1 MLSMLTRRWP
11 PDATLRILQ
20 LPVRRV
26 HDWYDWRVL
35 ADLDLHQGDAAR
47 LILYPGVC
55 KRAPGFPLILIE
67 RTHVAS
73 RLIVSADDILKA
85 VKESEEFERKAL
97 SEARKRDRA
106 EGKEPR
112 ETLYPNPDLKPGREI
127 VLDYI
132 KNPERRRTPRCSV
145 HLEKRTANNSYRFIV
160 DVSQVRNRELADEIE
175 KDLFAFMDYL
185 LDEYDIPRRIKRSTK

>member
-1 MLSMLTRRWP
+1 M
-11 PDATLRILQ
+11 
-20 LPVRRV
+20 
-26 HDWYDWRVL
+26 
-35 ADLDLHQGDAAR
+35 
-47 LILYPGVC
+47 
-55 KRAPGFPLILIE
+55 
-67 RTHVAS
+67 AS

-85 VKESEEFERKAL
+85 VKESEEFEKKAL

-145 HLEKRTANNSYRFIV
+145 HLEKRTANNSYRFII

>member
-1 MLSMLTRRWP
+1 M
-11 PDATLRILQ
+11 
-20 LPVRRV
+20 
-26 HDWYDWRVL
+26 
-35 ADLDLHQGDAAR
+35 
-47 LILYPGVC
+47 
-55 KRAPGFPLILIE
+55 
-67 RTHVAS
+67 AS
-73 RLIVSADDILKA
+73 RLIVSADDIMRA

-97 SEARKRDRA
+97 SEARKQDRA

-145 HLEKRTANNSYRFIV
+145 HLEKRTTNNSYRFVV

-185 LDEYDIPRRIKRSTK
+185 LDEYDIPRRIKRSAK

>member
-1 MLSMLTRRWP
+1 
-11 PDATLRILQ
+11 
-20 LPVRRV
+20 
-26 HDWYDWRVL
+26 
-35 ADLDLHQGDAAR
+35 
-47 LILYPGVC
+47 
-55 KRAPGFPLILIE
+55 
-67 RTHVAS
+67 VAS
-73 RLIVSADDILKA
+73 RLIVSADDIMRA
-85 VKESEEFERKAL
+85 VKDSEEFERKAL

>member
-1 MLSMLTRRWP
+1 M
-11 PDATLRILQ
+11 
-20 LPVRRV
+20 
-26 HDWYDWRVL
+26 
-35 ADLDLHQGDAAR
+35 
-47 LILYPGVC
+47 
-55 KRAPGFPLILIE
+55 
-67 RTHVAS
+67 AS
-73 RLIVSADDILKA
+73 RLIVSADDIMRA

-97 SEARKRDRA
+97 VEAQKRDRA
-106 EGKEPR
+106 EGKPPR
-112 ETLYPNPDLKPGREI
+112 EILHPDHKPGREI

-185 LDEYDIPRRIKRSTK
+185 LDEYDIPRRIKRSAK

>member
-1 MLSMLTRRWP
+1 MQSMPMRRWL

-20 LPVRRV
+20 LPVRCLHGLGDR
-26 HDWYDWRVL
+26 RIL

-55 KRAPGFPLILIE
+55 KRAPGSPLTE

>member
-1 MLSMLTRRWP
+1 M
-11 PDATLRILQ
+11 
-20 LPVRRV
+20 
-26 HDWYDWRVL
+26 
-35 ADLDLHQGDAAR
+35 
-47 LILYPGVC
+47 
-55 KRAPGFPLILIE
+55 
-67 RTHVAS
+67 AS

-97 SEARKRDRA
+97 VEARKQDRA
-106 EGKEPR
+106 AGKKPR
-112 ETLYPNPDLKPGREI
+112 EVLHPDRKPGREI

-175 KDLFAFMDYL
+175 KDLFTFMDYI
-185 LDEYDIPRRIKRSTK
+185 LDEYDIPRRIKRGAN

>member
-1 MLSMLTRRWP
+1 M
-11 PDATLRILQ
+11 
-20 LPVRRV
+20 
-26 HDWYDWRVL
+26 
-35 ADLDLHQGDAAR
+35 
-47 LILYPGVC
+47 
-55 KRAPGFPLILIE
+55 
-67 RTHVAS
+67 
-73 RLIVSADDILKA
+73 KA

-97 SEARKRDRA
+97 KEAQKRDRA

-185 LDEYDIPRRIKRSTK
+185 LDEYDIPRRIKRSAK

>member
-1 MLSMLTRRWP
+1 M
-11 PDATLRILQ
+11 
-20 LPVRRV
+20 
-26 HDWYDWRVL
+26 
-35 ADLDLHQGDAAR
+35 
-47 LILYPGVC
+47 
-55 KRAPGFPLILIE
+55 
-67 RTHVAS
+67 AS

-85 VKESEEFERKAL
+85 VKESEEFESKAL
-97 SEARKRDRA
+97 KEAQKRDRA

-112 ETLYPNPDLKPGREI
+112 ETLYPDHKPGREI

-175 KDLFAFMDYL
+175 KDLFAFMDYI
-185 LDEYDIPRRIKRSTK
+185 LDEYDIPRRIKRSAK

>member
-1 MLSMLTRRWP
+1 M
-11 PDATLRILQ
+11 
-20 LPVRRV
+20 
-26 HDWYDWRVL
+26 
-35 ADLDLHQGDAAR
+35 
-47 LILYPGVC
+47 
-55 KRAPGFPLILIE
+55 
-67 RTHVAS
+67 AS
-73 RLIVSADDILKA
+73 RLIVSADDIMRA

-97 SEARKRDRA
+97 AEARKRDRA
-106 EGKEPR
+106 EGKPPR
-112 ETLYPNPDLKPGREI
+112 EVLHPDHKPGREI

>member
-1 MLSMLTRRWP
+1 M
-11 PDATLRILQ
+11 
-20 LPVRRV
+20 
-26 HDWYDWRVL
+26 
-35 ADLDLHQGDAAR
+35 
-47 LILYPGVC
+47 
-55 KRAPGFPLILIE
+55 
-67 RTHVAS
+67 
-73 RLIVSADDILKA
+73 KA

-97 SEARKRDRA
+97 VEARKRDRA
-106 EGKEPR
+106 EGKKPR
-112 ETLYPNPDLKPGREI
+112 EVLYPNPDLKPGREI

-185 LDEYDIPRRIKRSTK
+185 LDEYDIPRRIKRSAN

>member
-1 MLSMLTRRWP
+1 MR
-11 PDATLRILQ
+11 
-20 LPVRRV
+20 
-26 HDWYDWRVL
+26 
-35 ADLDLHQGDAAR
+35 
-47 LILYPGVC
+47 
-55 KRAPGFPLILIE
+55 
-67 RTHVAS
+67 
-73 RLIVSADDILKA
+73 A
-85 VKESEEFERKAL
+85 VKESEEFEKKAL

-112 ETLYPNPDLKPGREI
+112 EVLHPDHKPGREI

-185 LDEYDIPRRIKRSTK
+185 LDEYDIPRRIRK

>member
-1 MLSMLTRRWP
+1 MR
-11 PDATLRILQ
+11 
-20 LPVRRV
+20 
-26 HDWYDWRVL
+26 
-35 ADLDLHQGDAAR
+35 
-47 LILYPGVC
+47 
-55 KRAPGFPLILIE
+55 
-67 RTHVAS
+67 
-73 RLIVSADDILKA
+73 A

-97 SEARKRDRA
+97 VEAQKRDRA
-106 EGKEPR
+106 AGKEPR

-185 LDEYDIPRRIKRSTK
+185 LDEYDIPRRIKRSAK

>member
-1 MLSMLTRRWP
+1 MTRRWL
-11 PDATLRILQ
+11 PDATLRSVQ
-20 LPVRRV
+20 LPVRRL
-26 HDWYDWRVL
+26 HGLGDRRIL
-35 ADLDLHQGDAAR
+35 AYLDLHQGDATR

-55 KRAPGFPLILIE
+55 KKGPRGLPLIE

>member
-1 MLSMLTRRWP
+1 M
-11 PDATLRILQ
+11 
-20 LPVRRV
+20 
-26 HDWYDWRVL
+26 
-35 ADLDLHQGDAAR
+35 
-47 LILYPGVC
+47 
-55 KRAPGFPLILIE
+55 
-67 RTHVAS
+67 AS
-73 RLIVSADDILKA
+73 RLIVSADDIMRA

-97 SEARKRDRA
+97 VEARKLDRS

-112 ETLYPNPDLKPGREI
+112 EILYPNPDRKPGREI

-145 HLEKRTANNSYRFIV
+145 HLEKRTANNSYRFVV

-185 LDEYDIPRRIKRSTK
+185 LDEYDIPRRIRK